1 MNKLWGIQGQIGSWK
16 KSMRLIGLKGLMGF
30 MGLLGLLGM
39 GFGSCT
45 PEPPLHLYDA
55 QEAMIE
61 LSVVD
66 LDFESYWGTVM
77 DLNTNMEIE
86 SNWYYGWDAVDVATH
101 GEIGYTL
108 PTVFE
113 VRRYYTGEVPYAKH
127 TGVIRDTIHGNSFQ
141 GMYDW
146 GFWDMM
152 LWNEIDAKDGVQSII
167 IDENST
173 LDSVFAYTN
182 ATMRSTRYNAP
193 RFTHAFNAPEPLL
206 VVYEQG
212 IEINKN
218 LDGFVFDEER
228 NAWVRTLKMTLRP
241 VTYIYL
247 TQVIL
252 HNNRGRISSIDG
264 NADLSGMARS
274 TNMNTGR
281 AGDDAI
287 TVFFN
292 VNFKKDRDKDGE
304 KVDIIGGRVL
314 TFGICGLQAN
324 KISSPSEVKD
334 AHRHYMDFTMQFNN
348 GMDSTFVFDVTDQI
362 REKYRGG
369 IITIELDVDTIPIPT
384 RSGGSGFDAVVKD
397 TEDGGT
403 YEFDM

>member
-39 GFGSCT
+39 GFGSCS

-55 QEAMIE
+55 QEAMVE

-127 TGVIRDTIHGNSFQ
+127 TAVIRDTIHGNSFQ

-167 IDENST
+167 IDETTS

-182 ATMRSTRYNAP
+182 
-193 RFTHAFNAPEPLL
+193 
-206 VVYEQG
+206 
-212 IEINKN
+212 
-218 LDGFVFDEER
+218 
-228 NAWVRTLKMTLRP
+228 RTLVRP
-241 VTYIYL
+241 
-247 TQVIL
+247 
-252 HNNRGRISSIDG
+252 
-264 NADLSGMARS
+264 
-274 TNMNTGR
+274 
-281 AGDDAI
+281 
-287 TVFFN
+287 
-292 VNFKKDRDKDGE
+292 GE
-304 KVDIIGGRVL
+304 KVRFSAIVRDGKLNAADVKALKVMVYRPDGVL
-314 TFGICGLQAN
+314 YREATLSNPKTGAFEYEFKFDENAAFGSWQFKVGFDSK
-324 KISSPSEVKD
+324 KILATS
-334 AHRHYMDFTMQFNN
+334 
-348 GMDSTFVFDVTDQI
+348 DVTVDAFVPSSIKAKLSASSDRVTAQDTLNVTTRFI
-362 REKYRGG
+362 YDAPAPEIAVSGKVEETLFSLGRGG
-369 IITIELDVDTIPIPT
+369 CVFYLNSFSKTIAPSMRIGYMILPENMV
-384 RSGGSGFDAVVKD
+384 
-397 TEDGGT
+397 ET
-403 YEFDM
+403 YEERLGFYSCPVPLFEQYVLAELLRNGDFERHIRRIRRRRKMTGNELR

>member
-1 MNKLWGIQGQIGSWK
+1 MNKLWGIQGQLRSWK
-16 KSMRLIGLKGLMGF
+16 RSMRLIGLKGLMGF
-30 MGLLGLLGM
+30 IGLLGLLGM
-39 GFGSCT
+39 GFGSCS

-55 QEAMIE
+55 QEAMVE

-77 DLNTNMEIE
+77 DLNTNMDIE
-86 SNWYYGWDAVDVATH
+86 SNWYYGWDAVDVATY

-108 PTVFE
+108 PSVFE
-113 VRRYYTGEVPYAKH
+113 VRRYYTGEVPYAQH

-146 GFWDMM
+146 GYWDMM
-152 LWNEIDAKDGVQSII
+152 LWNEIETKDGVQSII
-167 IDENST
+167 IDENVT

-182 ATMRSTRYNAP
+182 QTMRSTRYNAP

-228 NAWVRTLKMTLRP
+228 NVWVRTLKLTLRP

-252 HNNRGRISSIDG
+252 HNNKGRITSIDG

-292 VNFKKDRDKDGE
+292 ANLKKDREKDGE
-304 KVDIIGGRVL
+304 LVDVIGGRVL

-324 KISSPSEVKD
+324 KVTSPSEVRD
-334 AHRHYMDFTMQFNN
+334 AHRHYLDFTMQFNN

-362 REKYRGG
+362 REKYKGG
-369 IITIELDVDTIPIPT
+369 IITVELDVDTIPIPT
-384 RSGGSGFDAVVKD
+384 RSGGSGFDAVVKE